1 MAVFLRVVPLVLP
14 LLLVTRALNS
24 SAIVSSIVLSRSL
37 LVRVPKSQVRL
48 EPETV
53 GVRGRRVLLTPAE
66 KIGAEAVPS
75 FRNDNP
81 LGRASTSLKLARFP
95 SGTVT
100 CSR

>member
-1 MAVFLRVVPLVLP
+1 MFLRVVPLVLP

-48 EPETV
+48 EPAIV
-53 GVRGRRVLLTPAE
+53 GVRGLRLLLTPAE

-75 FRNDNP
+75 FRNDSP
-81 LGRASTSLKLARFP
+81 VGRASTSLKLAKFP

-100 CSR
+100 CSL